1 MRFFPFVTGFL
12 LLCLFSCSGEKPL
25 ETAPQGPSELGGR
38 GEAGKAV
45 PNLPP
50 LTANKAVY
58 SLELA
63 PGDASRT
70 STLFLVPKGFLL
82 SDVKVEWL
90 VNGSPVTTQPPN
102 QLKAAELKKGD
113 KVQARATLKS
123 GETISSN
130 TVQIKNSPP
139 DLRTAKIMPE
149 VFKPGD
155 TLSIEATAA
164 DIDGDE
170 VTLSYEWT
178 RNGEPAGNSS
188 RMEGQV
194 KRGDKITIKVTPF
207 DGEAYG
213 RSLILQRDVT
223 NMPPMILEDKRFNF
237 DGKVW
242 SYQTKATDPDG
253 DPLTYS
259 LKSAPQGMTIE
270 PSTGLIKWDVPPE
283 FKGKT
288 PVTVSVTDGHGGDAL
303 QIFTIEIRP
312 EQREITK

>member
-1 MRFFPFVTGFL
+1 MRFSSFVTGFL
-12 LLCLFSCSGEKPL
+12 LLCLASCSGEKPL

-45 PNLPP
+45 SNLPH

-70 STLFLVPKGFLL
+70 STLFLVLKGFLL
-82 SDVKVEWL
+82 SDAKMEWL
-90 VNGSPVTTQPPN
+90 VNGSPVSTQPPN

-113 KVQARATLKS
+113 KVEAWATLKS

-130 TVQIKNSPP
+130 IVQIKNSSPE
-139 DLRTAKIMPE
+139 LRTAKIMPD
-149 VFKPGD
+149 VFKRGD
-155 TLSIEATAA
+155 TLSIDATAT

-170 VTLSYEWT
+170 VALSYEWS

-188 RMEGQV
+188 RMEGQI
-194 KRGDKITIKVTPF
+194 KRGDKIAVKITPF

-213 RSLILQRDVT
+213 RPLILQRDVT

-242 SYQTKATDPDG
+242 TYQVKASDPDG
-253 DPLTYS
+253 DSLAYS
-259 LKSAPQGMTIE
+259 LKSGSAGMTINS
-270 PSTGLIKWDVPPE
+270 STGFIRWEVPPD
-283 FKGKT
+283 FAGKAAAS
-288 PVTVSVTDGHGGDAL
+288 VSVSDGHGGEAVYT
-303 QIFTIEIRP
+303 FNVTISEARG
-312 EQREITK
+312 R